1 MPENE
6 LKKIADK
13 ADMIIAGYSFT
24 KDGDAFIR
32 ILNLENPE
40 EACVLRRDGE
50 MVETTMDDITHIK
63 LNHETMFEMWSRDSV
78 HGYYG
83 DNR

>member
-6 LKKIADK
+6 LKRIADN

-24 KDGDAFIR
+24 KDADGFVR

-40 EACVLRRDGE
+40 EACLLQSDGE
-50 MVETTMDDITHIK
+50 MVETTMDDITLLK
-63 LNHETMFEMWSRDSV
+63 VQAYYLKNKEFLEETDA
-78 HGYYG
+78 
-83 DNR
+83 